1 MVGQTISHYEI
12 TEKLGEGGM
21 GVVYKAEDTRLKRTV
36 ALKFLAA
43 RAVGEGEHRARFQ
56 REAQAAA
63 ALNHP
68 NVCTIHEVDDCD
80 GHLFIAMEFVEGD
93 TVSEKVQAGPVKLD
107 EAIDIAI
114 QSARGLAAAHERE
127 IVHRD
132 VKGANIMVVPEKTG
146 RARQVKLM
154 DFGLAYLTYANTNL
168 TKEGT
173 TLGTTSYMS
182 PEQASGEKVDQ
193 RADIW
198 ALGVVL
204 YEMVAGR
211 LPFYGEYEQAVLYS
225 IMHEAPEPLTAVR
238 TGVPKELERIVEKAL
253 AKTPAQRYQHV
264 ADLLVDLEALEREQG
279 SERSAVHAVP
289 AEPKKSAP
297 GMLYAAAVVAVVA
310 VAAVAYLT
318 LGPGDPKPSEPLR
331 ARALTS
337 YPGSEFSPA
346 VSPDGKRIAFSWQRE
361 GEDAADIYTLELGAT
376 EPAQL
381 TNTPDHETS
390 AAWSPDGAS
399 IAFVRTTLG
408 GGGVLWGGRSALA
421 VMPAVGGPARV
432 INGVRP
438 AILIESVQPSLRVA
452 WAPSGRALI
461 VGHQEQPDS
470 PFHLVRVSLDTG
482 EIETLTTGGP
492 EGSRTYD
499 PALSPDGRTLAFVG
513 RSGTSGLF
521 TAAIASAGTI
531 ASEPQPAG
539 RDLEGWEWCPAWTA
553 NGEELV
559 FAASGNVLQRGLW
572 RVTPSRPDPP
582 RPLES
587 LGPNAGCASVFPDGR
602 RLVFTQRSVDFN
614 IWRVEISPN
623 GKATDAGRRFLSST
637 LYDASPHYSPDGRHI
652 VFESDRGGT
661 KGIWVA
667 NADGSNARAVFME
680 EARPAGAPAWS
691 PDGRRI
697 VFDAM
702 TEGQSEI
709 YVVNT
714 AGGPPL
720 RLTHDPGIS
729 IVGTWSRDGAWVYF
743 WAQDR
748 NIWKVSGGG
757 GEPEQVTHIAGVERY
772 AIESPDGKWLY
783 FSHQDEAVQRLM
795 RMPIGGGEPEP
806 VASDVPGWSF
816 AVTERGVYFIRRDTR
831 GEDSAYSI
839 FFSDPSTGEE
849 SVVAELPA
857 GTRPFVALSVSPDGR
872 TLLYDRID
880 QAGADLMLVENF
892 R

>member
-1 MVGQTISHYEI
+1 M
-12 TEKLGEGGM
+12 
-21 GVVYKAEDTRLKRTV
+21 KAEWGLFTRPRISSSSV
-36 ALKFLAA
+36 RSRSKFLAA

-93 TVSEKVQAGPVKLD
+93 TVSEKVAAGPVKLD

-154 DFGLAYLTYANTNL
+154 DFGLAYLTNANTQL

-253 AKTPAQRYQHV
+253 AKAPAQRYQHV

-279 SERSAVHAVP
+279 SSRSAVHAVP
-289 AEPKKSAP
+289 EPKKSTPAA
-297 GMLYAAAVVAVVA
+297 LYLAAAVGVVA
-310 VAAVAYLT
+310 VAGLAYMA
-318 LGPGDPKPSEPLR
+318 LGPAGPEPSEPLR

-346 VSPDGKRIAFSWQRE
+346 VSPDGKRVAFSWQRE
-361 GEDAADIYTLELGAT
+361 GEDAADIYTLELGAA

-381 TNTPDHETS
+381 TNTPDHEMS

-399 IAFVRTTLG
+399 IAFVRTTRG
-408 GGGVLWGGRSALA
+408 GGSPQRARDTLA

-432 INGVRP
+432 IEGVRP
-438 AILIESVQPSLRVA
+438 AWRGFRRPPRVV
-452 WAPSGRALI
+452 WAPNGRALI
-461 VGHQEQPDS
+461 VAHREQPDS
-470 PFHLVRVSLDTG
+470 PSQLVRVSLDSG
-482 EIETLTTGGP
+482 EIEALTTSGP
-492 EGSRTYD
+492 EGSATYD
-499 PALSPDGRTLAFVG
+499 PALSPDGRTMAFVAG
-513 RSGTSGLF
+513 SGTSRLF
-521 TAAIASAGTI
+521 TAAVTADGAG

-539 RDLEGWEWCPAWTA
+539 LDLAGWELCPAWTA
-553 NGEELV
+553 NGEELI
-559 FAASGNVLQRGLW
+559 FAASGIVLPRGLW
-572 RVTPSRPDPP
+572 RVTPSGSDPP
-582 RPLES
+582 RQLET
-587 LGPNAGCASVFPDGR
+587 LGPNASCASVFPDGR
-602 RLVFTQRSVDFN
+602 RLVFSQWSVDFN
-614 IWRVEISPN
+614 IWRVEISSN
-623 GKATDAGRRFLSST
+623 GNATGGGRRFLSST
-637 LYDASPHYSPDGRHI
+637 LYDANPHYSPDGRHI

-680 EARPAGAPAWS
+680 EARPAGSPAWS

-702 TEGQSEI
+702 TEGQSEV
-709 YVVNT
+709 YVVNA

-720 RLTHDPGIS
+720 RLTHDPGHNVIS
-729 IVGTWSRDGAWVYF
+729 TWSRDGRWVYF
-743 WAQDR
+743 MGR
-748 NIWKVSGGG
+748 GGNIWKVSGAG
-757 GEPEQVTHIAGVERY
+757 GEPEQVTQIAGSETR

-783 FSHQDEAVQRLM
+783 FSHRDEGVFRLL

-806 VASDVPGWSF
+806 VASGVNRNF
-816 AVTERGVYFIRRDTR
+816 AVTERGVYFIRRDAR
-831 GEDSAYSI
+831 REDSASSI
-839 FFSDPSTGEE
+839 FFLDPSTGEE
-849 SVVAELPA
+849 SVLAELPA
-857 GTRPFVALSVSPDGR
+857 GVRPFVALSVSPDGR
-872 TLLYDRID
+872 HLLYDRID
-880 QAGADLMLVENF
+880 QMGADLMLVENF

>member
-93 TVSEKVQAGPVKLD
+93 TVSEKVAAGPVKLD

-154 DFGLAYLTYANTNL
+154 DFGLAYLTNANTQL

-279 SERSAVHAVP
+279 SERSAVHAAP

-346 VSPDGKRIAFSWQRE
+346 VSPDGKRVAFSWQRE

-381 TNTPDHETS
+381 TNTLQHETS

-399 IAFVRTTLG
+399 IAFVQTPQG

-438 AILIESVQPSLRVA
+438 QKLIASALPPRVV
-452 WAPSGRALI
+452 WAPNGRALI
-461 VGHQEQPDS
+461 VS
-470 PFHLVRVSLDTG
+470 
-482 EIETLTTGGP
+482 
-492 EGSRTYD
+492 
-499 PALSPDGRTLAFVG
+499 
-513 RSGTSGLF
+513 
-521 TAAIASAGTI
+521 
-531 ASEPQPAG
+531 
-539 RDLEGWEWCPAWTA
+539 
-553 NGEELV
+553 
-559 FAASGNVLQRGLW
+559 
-572 RVTPSRPDPP
+572 
-582 RPLES
+582 
-587 LGPNAGCASVFPDGR
+587 
-602 RLVFTQRSVDFN
+602 
-614 IWRVEISPN
+614 
-623 GKATDAGRRFLSST
+623 
-637 LYDASPHYSPDGRHI
+637 
-652 VFESDRGGT
+652 
-661 KGIWVA
+661 
-667 NADGSNARAVFME
+667 
-680 EARPAGAPAWS
+680 
-691 PDGRRI
+691 
-697 VFDAM
+697 
-702 TEGQSEI
+702 
-709 YVVNT
+709 
-714 AGGPPL
+714 
-720 RLTHDPGIS
+720 
-729 IVGTWSRDGAWVYF
+729 
-743 WAQDR
+743 
-748 NIWKVSGGG
+748 
-757 GEPEQVTHIAGVERY
+757 
-772 AIESPDGKWLY
+772 AIESKPTAP
-783 FSHQDEAVQRLM
+783 SN
-795 RMPIGGGEPEP
+795 
-806 VASDVPGWSF
+806 S
-816 AVTERGVYFIRRDTR
+816 
-831 GEDSAYSI
+831 SAYR
-839 FFSDPSTGEE
+839 ST
-849 SVVAELPA
+849 A
-857 GTRPFVALSVSPDGR
+857 TRSK
-872 TLLYDRID
+872 Y
-880 QAGADLMLVENF
+880 
-892 R
+892 

>member
-1 MVGQTISHYEI
+1 MVGQTISHYKI

-43 RAVGEGEHRARFQ
+43 RAVGEGENRARFQ

-93 TVSEKVQAGPVKLD
+93 TVGEKVEAGPLKLD

-114 QSARGLAAAHERE
+114 QSARGLAAAHERD

-154 DFGLAYLTYANTNL
+154 DFGLAYLTNAATNL

-225 IMHEAPEPLTAVR
+225 IMYEAPEPLTAVR

-253 AKTPAQRYQHV
+253 AKAPAQRYQHV
-264 ADLLVDLEALEREQG
+264 ADLLVDLEALERAG
-279 SERSAVHAVP
+279 ASVSAVHAAPVE
-289 AEPKKSAP
+289 AKKSTP
-297 GMLYAAAVVAVVA
+297 GMLYAAAAVAVVA
-310 VAAVAYLT
+310 VAAVAYLA
-318 LGPGDPKPSEPLR
+318 LGPGGPQPSEPLR

-346 VSPDGKRIAFSWQRE
+346 VSPDGKRVAFSWQRE

-381 TNTPDHETS
+381 TNTLQHETS

-438 AILIESVQPSLRVA
+438 AMLIESVRPSLRVV
-452 WAPSGRALI
+452 WAPNGRALI

-470 PFHLVRVSLDTG
+470 PFHLVRVSLDSG

-553 NGEELV
+553 NGEELI

-572 RVTPSRPDPP
+572 RVSPSRPDPP
-582 RPLES
+582 RQLES
-587 LGPNAGCASVFPDGR
+587 LGPNASCASVFPDGR
-602 RLVFTQRSVDFN
+602 RLVYTQRSVDFN
-614 IWRVEISPN
+614 IWRVRISPN
-623 GKATDAGRRFLSST
+623 GKATDEGRRFLSST
-637 LYDASPHYSPDGRHI
+637 LYDAVPRYSPDGRHI

-667 NADGSNARAVFME
+667 NADGSNARVVFMD
-680 EARPAGAPAWS
+680 EARPAGSPAWS

-702 TEGQSEI
+702 TEGQSEV
-709 YVVNT
+709 YVVNA

-720 RLTHDPGIS
+720 RLTHDSGGDAIS
-729 IVGTWSRDGAWVYF
+729 TWSRDGRWVYF
-743 WAQDR
+743 TGRGR
-748 NIWKVSGGG
+748 NIWKVSGAG
-757 GEPEQVTHIAGVERY
+757 GEPEQVTHIAGFGMY
-772 AIESPDGKWLY
+772 ALESSDGKFLY
-783 FSHQDEAVQRLM
+783 FAHQDEAVQRLM

-806 VASDVPGWSF
+806 VATDVNPWSF
-816 AVTERGVYFIRRDTR
+816 AVTERGVYFIGRDAQR
-831 GEDSAYSI
+831 EDSAYSI
-839 FFSDPSTGEE
+839 FFRDPSTGEE
-849 SVVAELPA
+849 SVVTELPA
-857 GTRPFVALSVSPDGR
+857 GVQPFVALTVSPDGR
-872 TLLYDRID
+872 TLLYDRVD